1 MTGTSST
8 CFLSSPKQ
16 KQEIFKWAAHRA
28 QLFKALVPVFRTP
41 TTLQELEACPK
52 NLAEGIKA
60 ALAAVRELEA
70 APTHYISAHWI
81 DQLGIPIAYYLSS
94 WLQLGSLID
103 GKGGGEMEVDC
114 EYEDGSE
121 IEVGRVR
128 LSVTVTVKMRM
139 RSR

>member
-1 MTGTSST
+1 
-8 CFLSSPKQ
+8 
-16 KQEIFKWAAHRA
+16 
-28 QLFKALVPVFRTP
+28 VPVFRTP